1 MTERYS
7 LAMEDQLRAS
17 QAFWDERYAC
27 ADYRFGKIPH
37 PMVCRL
43 AQHLPAGARVLAVA
57 DGEGRNGV
65 ALAGLGFQ
73 VTAFDVSPLGVE
85 KARRLQQSLNVP
97 PQNYQTCVAGVDDF
111 NWPSATCDAVLAVFV
126 QFAPPSMRL
135 RMFLH
140 FRNVLKLGG
149 LLALV
154 GYRPEQIAYGTGGH
168 PDPLH
173 LYTKDLL
180 VDAFGDMAFLHFES
194 LDVELSE
201 GAGHQGKSAVIELL
215 ARKSVA

>member
-1 MTERYS
+1 
-7 LAMEDQLRAS
+7 MEDQLRAS
-17 QAFWDERYAC
+17 QSFWDERYAS
-27 ADYRFGKIPH
+27 ADYRFGKTPH
-37 PMVCRL
+37 PMVHRL
-43 AQHLPAGARVLAVA
+43 ADHLPVGARVLAVA

-65 ALAGLGFQ
+65 ALARIGFE

-97 PQNYQTCVAGVDDF
+97 QHLYQTGVAAVDDF
-111 NWPSATCDAVLAVFV
+111 HWPKATCDAVLAVFV
-126 QFAPPSMRL
+126 QFAPPFMRS
-135 RMFLH
+135 RMFQR
-140 FRNVLKLGG
+140 FQEALKPGG

-180 VDAFGDMAFLHFES
+180 MEAFGSMAFLHFES
-194 LDVELSE
+194 QDVELSE
-201 GAGHQGKSAVIELL
+201 GTGHQGKSAVIELL
-215 ARKSVA
+215 ARKPL